1 MFILVNYSTNYG
13 VGDDIIEVGRYDTRE
28 EAAKK
33 IANEIIH
40 YYDMDIDIDDFLKEE
55 HPYDNGDFRY
65 DDDDDDNNHVW
76 FNNYEC
82 YCCNNTMEDSWLIIE
97 V

>member
-1 MFILVNYSTNYG
+1 MFILVNYPAEYG
-13 VGDDIIEVGRYDTRE
+13 IGDGISEIGRYDTRE
-28 EAAKK
+28 EAATK
-33 IANEIIH
+33 IAEDIIN
-40 YYDMDIDIDDFLKEE
+40 YYGIDIDIDDFIKEE

-65 DDDDDDNNHVW
+65 DDDADNHVW

-82 YCCNNTMEDSWLIIE
+82 SCYGQNMEDSWLIIE